1 MPFTKQQIRDLRAN
15 IAQRLVELLARDS
28 EGGEK
33 PAEIAEIPETPVPVR
48 VESTES
54 REQFAKSHPHLFH
67 GMLTAGACK
76 VVSGDMIVYLAEVQ
90 SRTSGHFDSV
100 AWLTVSMDDWLYS
113 VSLSRD
119 SKSQEV
125 DTDLVHDTIGL
136 GGWQSTSV
144 EEFSDQWE
152 LVLRQGD
159 GEVEK
164 DELPPIK
171 GHGYEHDA

>member
-1 MPFTKQQIRDLRAN
+1 
-15 IAQRLVELLARDS
+15 
-28 EGGEK
+28 
-33 PAEIAEIPETPVPVR
+33 
-48 VESTES
+48 
-54 REQFAKSHPHLFH
+54 
-67 GMLTAGACK
+67 
-76 VVSGDMIVYLAEVQ
+76 
-90 SRTSGHFDSV
+90 
-100 AWLTVSMDDWLYS
+100 MDDWLYS

-164 DELPPIK
+164 DELFPIK
-171 GHGYEHDA
+171 GHGYEHDASDTLGAHSAECLSSDSNATVGHMRKVTGKEGLRAIERAAKKLD